1 MECRN
6 LHSLLN
12 ESLERP
18 LSEYLQSQVDAHL
31 AGCPACQTDA
41 TLLRSMIQAIEE
53 APEVR
58 PSDDFTLKVMDRLP
72 IPLGGFL
79 GVQTMT
85 LRIVA
90 AATAVMAAGLGW
102 VYQGTLIHN
111 LRQLPVIV
119 APGTDTLSP
128 YMDRITTSLY
138 GSWATIT
145 GYLPLGDI
153 DRFSPMV
160 SVLIA
165 VGVAHVI
172 LKMVYGFETAD
183 SEELAN

>member
-18 LSEYLQSQVDAHL
+18 LSENLQSQVDAHL

-111 LRQLPVIV
+111 LRQLPVIL
-119 APGTDTLSP
+119 ASGTDTLSP
-128 YMDRITTSLY
+128 YMADHYQPLRLQ
-138 GSWATIT
+138 
-145 GYLPLGDI
+145 GYNHRLSTPGRHRAFL
-153 DRFSPMV
+153 
-160 SVLIA
+160 
-165 VGVAHVI
+165 
-172 LKMVYGFETAD
+172 TD
-183 SEELAN
+183 SIGPHRGRCRPCDPQDGLWI